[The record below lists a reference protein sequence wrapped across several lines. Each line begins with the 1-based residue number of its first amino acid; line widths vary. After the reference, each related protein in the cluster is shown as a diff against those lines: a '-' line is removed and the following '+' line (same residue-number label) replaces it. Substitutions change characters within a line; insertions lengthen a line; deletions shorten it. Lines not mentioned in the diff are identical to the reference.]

1 MTADNQ
7 PEVLLKVEDLLV
19 RRGGV
24 TVLDISGL
32 EVFPGQVL
40 SLIGPNGAGKSTLLL
55 TLAGLLKP
63 ARGSLFFRGERI
75 TDGGFAYRRH
85 IAMVFQEPLLFD
97 TTVFENVAAGLKIRG
112 MGRGEIDRTVPD
124 YLERF
129 GIGRLAKRSARKLSG
144 GEAQRTS
151 LARAF
156 VTRPEIVF
164 LDEPF
169 SALDPPTREALT
181 GDLERILRE
190 THTTA
195 IASTHDQTEAM
206 RLADRIA
213 VVNAGEIVQVGPVA
227 EVMNRPA
234 DGFVAS
240 FVGVETVLP
249 GRVVETSDGV
259 FTAAVEGGK
268 IQAVGHVRTGEGVL
282 CCIRPEQVT
291 LSTKT
296 PFPESSARNVFSG
309 TIRKITPLGL
319 FTRVRVDCGFEIV
332 AYVTRQSLEELALEE
347 GKAVT
352 ASFKATAVHVIR
364 RKGPLPISTAPLK
377 RPPSPG
383 Y

>member
-1 MTADNQ
+1 MNPAAD
-7 PEVLLKVEDLLV
+7 PDILLKAENLLV

-24 TVLDISGL
+24 TVLDIPAL
-32 EVFPGQVL
+32 EVFSGQVL
-40 SLIGPNGAGKSTLLL
+40 ALIGPNGAGKSTLLL

-63 ARGSLFFRGERI
+63 ARGSLLFRGERI
-75 TDGGFAYRRH
+75 GNGGFDYRRH

-112 MGRGEIDRTVPD
+112 MGRAEIEGTVPG

-129 GIGRLAKRSARKLSG
+129 GIGHLARRSARKLSG

-156 VTRPEIVF
+156 VTKPEIVF

-195 IASTHDQTEAM
+195 VASTHDQTEAL
-206 RLADRIA
+206 RLADRMA
-213 VVNAGEIVQVGPVA
+213 VMNEGKIVQIGPVA

-249 GRVVETSDGV
+249 GRVIRVSDGV
-259 FTAAVEGGK
+259 FTADVGGGE
-268 IQAVGHVRTGEGVL
+268 IQAVGYARTGDAVL
-282 CCIRPEQVT
+282 CCIRPEHVT
-291 LSTKT
+291 LSTNT
-296 PFPESSARNVFSG
+296 PFPVSSARNVFLG
-309 TIRKITPLGL
+309 KISKIKPLGL
-319 FTRVRVDCGFEIV
+319 FHRVHLDCGFDLV
-332 AYVTRQSLEELALEE
+332 AYVTRQSLEELSLAE
-347 GKAVT
+347 GKEVA

-364 RKGPLPISTAPLK
+364 RKEPLRA
-377 RPPSPG
+377 
-383 Y
+383 

>member
-1 MTADNQ
+1 MTAKNR
-7 PEVLLKVEDLLV
+7 PEVLLKAEHLLV

-32 EVFPGQVL
+32 EVFQGQVL
-40 SLIGPNGAGKSTLLL
+40 SLIGPNGAGKSTLML

-75 TDGGFAYRRH
+75 ADGGFAYRRH

-112 MGRGEIDRTVPD
+112 VGRSEIGRTVPE

-129 GIGRLAKRSARKLSG
+129 GIGHLAKRSARKLSG

-156 VTRPEIVF
+156 VTKPEIIF

-169 SALDPPTREALT
+169 SSLDPPTREGLI
-181 GDLERILRE
+181 GDLEKILCE
-190 THTTA
+190 TRTTA
-195 IASTHDQTEAM
+195 VISTHDQTEAL

-213 VVNAGEIVQVGPVA
+213 VINEGKIAQIGPVA

-249 GRVVETSDGV
+249 GRVVRVSDGL
-259 FTAAVEGGK
+259 FTASVEGGRE
-268 IQAVGHVRTGEGVL
+268 IEAVGLVRPGDSVL
-282 CCIRPEQVT
+282 CCIRPENIT
-291 LSTKT
+291 IATHSDRSRT
-296 PFPESSARNVFSG
+296 SARNIYSG
-309 TIRKITPLGL
+309 KIRKITPLGL
-319 FTRVRVDCGFEIV
+319 FHRVHVDCGCELV
-332 AYVTRQSLEELALEE
+332 AYVTGQSLDGLSLEE
-347 GKAVT
+347 GKEVT
-352 ASFKATAVHVIR
+352 ASFKATAVHVIP
-364 RKGPLPISTAPLK
+364 RKT
-377 RPPSPG
+377 PPPA
-383 Y
+383 